1 MTAQEINNY
10 FDLLYSNLTNYEG
23 AGFSAK
29 EKSLLLTYAQIN
41 VLEKYYPIAEAKE
54 EYGKYLIPLKLYVD
68 IAVEP
73 MLLYRPNCY
82 LLELPSNHRYTLGE
96 SCTQVFNSLSECF
109 PAGTQR
115 RCDKIKAITTDYYG
129 ANINNPFKKPYYDL
143 VWRNDFVEHGRELI
157 GDETYTIIVYHLHYY
172 KNASPIIVPYP
183 YTHAQGTIGGVWL
196 EDYPNGLASE
206 VEYLHQEIVQEAVR
220 MATAATKD
228 QLGYQIQNL
237 EKQLQ

>member
-41 VLEKYYPIAEAKE
+41 VLEKYYPIAESKE
-54 EYGKYLIPLKLYVD
+54 EYRKYLLPLKVTTVISPLAGGYH
-68 IAVEP
+68 P
-73 MLLYRPNCY
+73 HCY
-82 LLELPSNHRYTLGE
+82 TVILPTNHRYTLSEGIW
-96 SCTQVFNSLSECF
+96 QIFLANSECF
-109 PAGTQR
+109 AAGTAR
-115 RCDKIKAITTDYYG
+115 RMDMVKAITSDYYG

-143 VWRNDFVEHGRELI
+143 VWRWDFNNTNRELI
-157 GDETYTIIVYHLHYY
+157 GDGTYMINSYYLTYY
-172 KNASPIIVPYP
+172 KTASPIIVPYA
-183 YTHAQGTIGGVWL
+183 YTSAQGTIDGVSL
-196 EDYPNGLASE
+196 LASQAGVTSE
-206 VEYLHQEIVQEAVR
+206 VDYLHQEIVQEAVR